1 MTQFTSE
8 RLLLE
13 RLVHSVSDASKAQII
28 AQIPSLL
35 EADVVENLPPYFH
48 AIDSEP
54 KAVRWLDRM
63 LSESE
68 LFLVRQKHGD
78 DLMGFLF
85 VSPDPAGEVHIGY
98 LLGKAHWR
106 KGYAF
111 ELLQRFITYA
121 QTRDEWKVLIG
132 GVEVSNTA
140 SSSLLIK
147 LGFAPQQSSK
157 GVVFYRYSLD

>member
-13 RLVHSVSDASKAQII
+13 RLVHSVSDASKAQLI

-68 LFLVRQKHGD
+68 LFLVRQK
-78 DLMGFLF
+78 
-85 VSPDPAGEVHIGY
+85 
-98 LLGKAHWR
+98 
-106 KGYAF
+106 
-111 ELLQRFITYA
+111 A
-121 QTRDEWKVLIG
+121 Q
-132 GVEVSNTA
+132 
-140 SSSLLIK
+140 
-147 LGFAPQQSSK
+147 
-157 GVVFYRYSLD
+157 